1 MATINPDLISLLQDV
16 HNVGLKV
23 RVVHSGFPELSSIA
37 VVLPV
42 VVPVAVAV
50 CPKPKDVDLSPG
62 KGKKTRSLG
71 ENQATQAPA
80 YLCY

>member
-1 MATINPDLISLLQDV
+1 MATINTDLISLLQDV

-23 RVVHSGFPELSSIA
+23 CIVHSGFPELSSIA

-42 VVPVAVAV
+42 VVPVAMAV

-62 KGKKTRSLG
+62 KGKKTHSLG
-71 ENQATQAPA
+71 ELQTTQTPA
-80 YLCY
+80 YIFY